1 VCISFSAATF
11 SNVKY
16 AGIKNKYD
24 CRDWKGEINT
34 SRIFPQYEKKIF
46 YCNVCLLKVLISTGF
61 NFTTPRKDN
70 KYIFHFRVNLS
81 LFSIKHIYKS
91 IINLLNF
98 VTFTILTNVSFLECS
113 VNKKCISLTQLFI
126 ICKTFWWFLRK
137 TA

>member
-1 VCISFSAATF
+1 MYISFSAAIF
-11 SNVKY
+11 SNIKY

-24 CRDWKGEINT
+24 CRDWKGEINKR
-34 SRIFPQYEKKIF
+34 RIFFSIQARIF
-46 YCNVCLLKVLISTGF
+46 YCNVCLLKASISTGF

-81 LFSIKHIYKS
+81 IFSIKHIHKS
-91 IINLLNF
+91 ITQLNF
-98 VTFTILTNVSFLECS
+98 VIFTISTNVSFLECS